1 MGTTTN
7 RNLTTSIH
15 AIDFSTMRR
24 SLRQLAAV
32 KPSRFLE
39 AGSPTGLTGLFTHNA
54 PRSTLLYLYSST
66 LEKLKAFPES
76 SLYRQST
83 EALTKHRMAIVSAVE
98 PEGYKAWA
106 EKARQT
112 IKEHP
117 EVFNT
122 AEGSVAHDEG
132 RHVKEVIGGA
142 QFVTSKPEDGH
153 DELLTEWD
161 GEKDEGPQLEG
172 SRTAAERKGQSEW
185 SKERPGSDV
194 KTVKWDPEPPLTSE
208 QVSEIENKIGAGL
221 IEEVIQVAEG
231 ELKLVDVLA
240 KSKVWEDLEEK
251 PVEGQWEYFKRS
263 GVLQNP

>member
-1 MGTTTN
+1 MGEYMG
-7 RNLTTSIH
+7 NLTTSIH

-66 LEKLKAFPES
+66 LEKL
-76 SLYRQST
+76 
-83 EALTKHRMAIVSAVE
+83 MAIVSAVE

-142 QFVTSKPEDGH
+142 QFVTSKPE
-153 DELLTEWD
+153 
-161 GEKDEGPQLEG
+161 
-172 SRTAAERKGQSEW
+172 
-185 SKERPGSDV
+185 
-194 KTVKWDPEPPLTSE
+194 
-208 QVSEIENKIGAGL
+208 
-221 IEEVIQVAEG
+221 
-231 ELKLVDVLA
+231 
-240 KSKVWEDLEEK
+240 
-251 PVEGQWEYFKRS
+251 
-263 GVLQNP
+263 